1 MNPETVEEVRRSLGI
16 LIALGVLMILLGLAA
31 LLNPLLVSI
40 AVARILSWIF
50 LFAGIVRTVYAL
62 QAWRQ
67 RGFWLKLMVGILYV
81 VVAILLLSNVLGATL
96 TLTLALGWVI
106 VVQGILEIIT
116 AFKVRPEPNWGW
128 MLFSGVVALILGILI
143 LNRWPFNA
151 AWLLGFFTG
160 LSFIVAGFWMIM
172 LPQAVSQYLS
182 RN

>member
-1 MNPETVEEVRRSLGI
+1 MNSETVEEVRRSLGV
-16 LIALGVLMILLGLAA
+16 LIALGILMILLGLAA

-50 LFAGIVRTVYAL
+50 LFAGIVRTVYAI

-67 RGFWLKLMVGILYV
+67 RGFWLKLIVGILYL
-81 VVAILLLSNVLGATL
+81 VVAILLLSNAFGATL

-106 VVQGILEIIT
+106 VAQGILEIIT

-128 MLFSGVVALILGILI
+128 MLFSGLMALILGILI

-151 AWLLGFFTG
+151 IWLLGFFTG

-172 LPQAVSQYLS
+172 LPQAVSRHLT

>member
-1 MNPETVEEVRRSLGI
+1 MDSETVEEVRRSLGI
-16 LIALGVLMILLGLAA
+16 LIALGILMILLGLAA

-50 LFAGIVRTVYAL
+50 LFAGIVRTVYAI

-67 RGFWLKLMVGILYV
+67 RGFWLKLIVGILYL
-81 VVAILLLSNVLGATL
+81 VVAILLLSNMLGATL

-106 VVQGILEIIT
+106 VAQGILEIIT

-128 MLFSGVVALILGILI
+128 MLFSGVMALILGILI

-151 AWLLGFFTG
+151 IWLLGFFTG

-172 LPQAVSQYLS
+172 LPQAVSRHLT